1 MSERVYNPRIVCRD
15 GFSISVQVN
24 GDFGSYCTPRTNA
37 GPHTHMEGG
46 FPSDEPSQQ
55 LAVYAE
61 NRDDLCET
69 VYPYVPRKVFE
80 REFELHGG
88 IIEGKL
94 PE

>member
-1 MSERVYNPRIVCRD
+1 MINYNPPIVCAD
-15 GFSISVQVN
+15 GFSMSVQAHE
-24 GDFGSYCTPRTNA
+24 GSYCTPRRVRY
-37 GPHTHMEGG
+37 MEGR
-46 FPSDEPSQQ
+46 FPNAHPSHQ

-88 IIEGKL
+88 IVQGRL

>member
-1 MSERVYNPRIVCRD
+1 
-15 GFSISVQVN
+15 
-24 GDFGSYCTPRTNA
+24 
-37 GPHTHMEGG
+37 MEGG
-46 FPSDEPSQQ
+46 FPSYEPSQQ

-69 VYPYVPRKVFE
+69 VYPYVPREVFE

-88 IIEGKL
+88 IVEGKL

>member
-1 MSERVYNPRIVCRD
+1 
-15 GFSISVQVN
+15 
-24 GDFGSYCTPRTNA
+24 
-37 GPHTHMEGG
+37 MEGG
-46 FPSDEPSQQ
+46 FPSYEPSQQ

-88 IIEGKL
+88 IVEGKL

>member
-1 MSERVYNPRIVCRD
+1 MKYNPTIVCAD
-15 GFSISVQVN
+15 GFSMSVQAR
-24 GDFGSYCTPRTNA
+24 DSTYCTPRTDE

-61 NRDDLCET
+61 NRDDLCGT
-69 VYPYVPRKVFE
+69 VYPYVPREVFE

-88 IIEGKL
+88 VVEGKL

>member
-1 MSERVYNPRIVCRD
+1 MMTFNPLIVCKD
-15 GFSISVQVN
+15 GFTMSVQACE
-24 GDFGSYCTPRTNA
+24 GHYCIPRQDK

-46 FPSDEPSQQ
+46 FPSDEPRPQ

-88 IIEGKL
+88 IVEGKL